1 MSAAPP
7 NIQFVDERRFLTR
20 EARFYLESIVAT
32 PTEQFIAGQVLGLS
46 PTSYASFSFNQS
58 GEVSAAT
65 AANPTGTDAQVVIYV
80 VPDGETPSAEYIVVS
95 FADVPAL
102 SSVTLPTLVAQAIP
116 PGASIYAYAT
126 VAATVT
132 LTVSG
137 VRRAQ

>member
-32 PTEQFIAGQVLGLS
+32 PTEQFISGVRLPLAA
-46 PTSYASFSFNQS
+46 TSYVSFPFNAS
-58 GEVSAAT
+58 GEVTAAT
-65 AANPTGTDAQVVIYV
+65 AANPTGTDAQVVVYV
-80 VPDGETPSAEYIVVS
+80 VPNGGTPAAEYIVVS
-95 FADVPAL
+95 YADVPAL

-116 PGASIYAYAT
+116 PGASIYAFAT
-126 VAATVT
+126 VADTVT

-137 VRRAQ
+137 IRRAQ